1 MHISQTQL
9 LVKSISHKFRSWDRG
24 DLFLSFQVFFAQ
36 ILRQGLIPLIQ
47 KDSFLRRRI
56 ARHMPPHAEKA
67 IVTAAGSLSTAL
79 KYLVTIESDEVF
91 RLFLRLEQHLGMSGC
106 SAKYTVLDG
115 LHIGSPLRYGFAD
128 LNIIVF
134 WCVSD
139 LFNQIHNNNPTNEK
153 NRLTAS
159 NIQNR
164 RHIREPI
171 VPSTVEDVY
180 SRDISNMNGE
190 AMSDMPAIVKTTVED
205 EHSII
210 T

>member
-1 MHISQTQL
+1 M
-9 LVKSISHKFRSWDRG
+9 
-24 DLFLSFQVFFAQ
+24 
-36 ILRQGLIPLIQ
+36 
-47 KDSFLRRRI
+47 
-56 ARHMPPHAEKA
+56 
-67 IVTAAGSLSTAL
+67 
-79 KYLVTIESDEVF
+79 SD
-91 RLFLRLEQHLGMSGC
+91 C

-115 LHIGSPLRYGFAD
+115 LHIESTSRYGFVD

-134 WCVSD
+134 LCVSD
-139 LFNQIHNNNPTNEK
+139 LFNQIHNNNPTNGKK

-180 SRDISNMNGE
+180 SKDKSNMNGD
-190 AMSDMPAIVKTTVED
+190 AMSDMPAIVTTTVED
-205 EHSII
+205 EPSII